1 MALEQ
6 TNDAKYGTL
15 RVTDTGQLDA
25 MFRRRMEAVVGK
37 GGSERDYWLSLFPT
51 GVGGLND
58 IKTQYFRSLA
68 LTTSTD
74 LQDMENAYWASLS
87 P

>member
-6 TNDAKYGTL
+6 TNDAKYSANGAHPGSIDDRFK
-15 RVTDTGQLDA
+15 RVIELAIGRTET
-25 MFRRRMEAVVGK
+25 
-37 GGSERDYWLSLFPT
+37 ERAYWLSLFPT
-51 GVGGLND
+51 GVGTLND
-58 IKTQYFRSLA
+58 IKRQYFRSLA